1 LKRSKIGGVLFFY
14 LKPDSYIY
22 RVNQLNNTHMKTT
35 ALEITM
41 KVWAFGL
48 MAVALSAIT
57 FAIYKLSVGEYTS
70 TASFMF

>member
-1 LKRSKIGGVLFFY
+1 
-14 LKPDSYIY
+14 
-22 RVNQLNNTHMKTT
+22 MKTT

-57 FAIYKLSVGEYTS
+57 FAIYKLSVEEYTS